1 MRRGTIGVGVRLLLA
16 AVGSLTPA
24 VGFGDKPTQAE
35 LASPGRCR
43 DKRQGK
49 EEDVY
54 IGIGTVLA
62 IIVII
67 LLLIWIF

>member
-1 MRRGTIGVGVRLLLA
+1 MAGTIGVGVRLPLA
-16 AVGSLTPA
+16 ALGSLTPS
-24 VGFGDKPTQAE
+24 VGLGDKPTQAE
-35 LASPGRCR
+35 LACPGQCR
-43 DKRQGK
+43 DKRPGK

-62 IIVII
+62 IILII